1 MERNK
6 EKRLGKAEQI
16 RRLPEYVE
24 ELRPIWDCLPKVRG
38 FFVLGCV
45 CCFQMESL
53 HIYCLRQCF
62 LFQTVKMQGDK
73 KGEKKW
79 GKYWQ

>member
-24 ELRPIWDCLPKVRG
+24 ELRPIWDCLPKV
-38 FFVLGCV
+38 
-45 CCFQMESL
+45 
-53 HIYCLRQCF
+53 
-62 LFQTVKMQGDK
+62 
-73 KGEKKW
+73 
-79 GKYWQ
+79 